1 MTKKKKILIIVSCV
15 LLATVLIYSAAWYV
29 NYIKYDKWEKK
40 LGYCVKHMKY
50 VLKEDD
56 YMYSVAKPT
65 YPCFTGN
72 LGISQAVSDENKVG
86 FDVIIWPKAGGKN
99 EIGVIIKETKYN
111 EATGE
116 FETTGY
122 EVMLDGNKNLM
133 TNEEHLLE
141 IYKEN
146 YDELEKLYDKANEL
160 WGIFE

>member
-50 VLKEDD
+50 VLKE
-56 YMYSVAKPT
+56 
-65 YPCFTGN
+65 
-72 LGISQAVSDENKVG
+72 
-86 FDVIIWPKAGGKN
+86 
-99 EIGVIIKETKYN
+99 TKYN

-146 YDELEKLYDKANEL
+146 YDELEKIYDKANEL